1 MRISLISASGQI
13 SLGFFGFM
21 PMGVIFSPFIPFF
34 LAWIQCLPWPSLT
47 PPPSQS
53 VVFSS
58 ARKKGEK
65 KEKQRAATVDL
76 DMSSKLSRCQGKKK
90 KWQFGDLI
98 QKVFHFYLIQ
108 KVWSTYSI
116 QGALTSEIKRRWNY
130 AGSWRISR
138 ILIDRDGGRQGVPG
152 TGSSMSKSK
161 RE

>member
-13 SLGFFGFM
+13 LLGFFGFM

-53 VVFSS
+53 VVFSL

-65 KEKQRAATVDL
+65 KEKQRAAIVDL
-76 DMSSKLSRCQGKKK
+76 DMSSKLSRCQGKK

-108 KVWSTYSI
+108 KVLSTYSI